1 MKDLPI
7 GFIDSGYGGLTVV
20 KQSLKQLPN
29 ESIIYLGDNA
39 RCPYGPR
46 SMEEVKD
53 FIWQLTRFLLKKGIK
68 MLVIACNTG
77 TAAALEEIRQTLD
90 IPVVGVIHPGSRAAI
105 ERTEN
110 NHIGVIGT
118 QGTIASNLYER
129 VMKDKA
135 DYLQVTSVACPS
147 FVQLVENHQLNS
159 PLAWQQVRESLSTF
173 DQTGI
178 DTLVMG
184 CTHYPHLKPLIQAV
198 MGQGVTL
205 IDSGVETLNE
215 VSMLL
220 DYFGLS
226 RSAKDAQIQPP
237 SQHFYTTGDAKQFA
251 QFVTAWL
258 EQAEPSI
265 GQCQIEG
272 DEILEVS
279 HRNAE

>member
-1 MKDLPI
+1 
-7 GFIDSGYGGLTVV
+7 
-20 KQSLKQLPN
+20 
-29 ESIIYLGDNA
+29 
-39 RCPYGPR
+39 
-46 SMEEVKD
+46 
-53 FIWQLTRFLLKKGIK
+53 
-68 MLVIACNTG
+68 
-77 TAAALEEIRQTLD
+77 
-90 IPVVGVIHPGSRAAI
+90 
-105 ERTEN
+105 
-110 NHIGVIGT
+110 
-118 QGTIASNLYER
+118 
-129 VMKDKA
+129 
-135 DYLQVTSVACPS
+135 
-147 FVQLVENHQLNS
+147 
-159 PLAWQQVRESLSTF
+159 
-173 DQTGI
+173 
-178 DTLVMG
+178 
-184 CTHYPHLKPLIQAV
+184 

-237 SQHFYTTGDAKQFA
+237 CQQFYTTGDAKQFA